1 MMRIS
6 LKTRIVCLQLC
17 LTLAS
22 TLQAAD
28 KFVSFIR
35 EEGTLELVTS
45 QQRSF
50 SILCAD
56 EEHKGVL
63 TAVHNLQED
72 FYKVADIRPAL
83 VADAKQKGS
92 ADGQNVRILIGSF
105 DESPFIK
112 QLVKSKKLDARELK
126 GKNEKFIITTVK
138 DPAEGIPGEPENM
151 PILNV
156 NYPLYYKTYQKM
168 KTQYGDKITLKLGM
182 EFGMQVHTIE
192 QYEKLYAKYPF
203 DFIILSVHEV
213 EDKEFWTQD
222 FQRDRTQQEY
232 NERYYE
238 ELLYLVQNYHNYSV
252 LGHMDLITRYDKAGT
267 YPFEKLKP
275 IFTEILKT
283 VIADGKGI
291 EVNTSSHR
299 YGLSDL
305 TPSRDILKLYREL
318 GGTIITIG
326 SDSHKPEHLGTFI
339 DETKQELKTLGFKE
353 FCTFDKMK
361 PIYHQL

>member
-92 ADGQNVRILIGSF
+92 TDYDPHLISQWTVHGIIRI
-105 DESPFIK
+105 ES
-112 QLVKSKKLDARELK
+112 
-126 GKNEKFIITTVK
+126 
-138 DPAEGIPGEPENM
+138 
-151 PILNV
+151 
-156 NYPLYYKTYQKM
+156 
-168 KTQYGDKITLKLGM
+168 
-182 EFGMQVHTIE
+182 
-192 QYEKLYAKYPF
+192 
-203 DFIILSVHEV
+203 
-213 EDKEFWTQD
+213 
-222 FQRDRTQQEY
+222 RTP
-232 NERYYE
+232 
-238 ELLYLVQNYHNYSV
+238 H
-252 LGHMDLITRYDKAGT
+252 
-267 YPFEKLKP
+267 
-275 IFTEILKT
+275 
-283 VIADGKGI
+283 
-291 EVNTSSHR
+291 
-299 YGLSDL
+299 
-305 TPSRDILKLYREL
+305 SR
-318 GGTIITIG
+318 
-326 SDSHKPEHLGTFI
+326 P
-339 DETKQELKTLGFKE
+339 
-353 FCTFDKMK
+353 
-361 PIYHQL
+361 